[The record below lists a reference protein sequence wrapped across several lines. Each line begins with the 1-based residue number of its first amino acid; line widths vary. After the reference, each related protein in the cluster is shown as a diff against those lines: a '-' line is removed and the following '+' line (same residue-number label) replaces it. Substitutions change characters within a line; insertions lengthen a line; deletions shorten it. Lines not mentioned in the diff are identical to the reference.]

1 MSKVMKKKDLKNNL
15 KKITYQLQEELT
27 KNPYFIIR
35 EADFQVWLYSQL
47 MKIPEFS
54 DPFYDMFEAP
64 MARIHSEYPRFKK
77 HRNKPVKIGRYDLVV
92 LRNPKKAEIFYDKI
106 KDEYRVDLFPSF
118 LGFELKAKW
127 DKTYKRILK
136 QFSSDIGAF
145 YNKKNQISSDYGVI
159 FHLNLA
165 NENIRELNKI
175 QKSMDKHTKKYPHV
189 FMIYLESYQY
199 DINKSNKPK
208 ILFSF

>member
-1 MSKVMKKKDLKNNL
+1 MLKVMKKKDLKKNL

-35 EADFQVWLYSQL
+35 EGDFQVWLYSQL

-54 DPFYDMFEAP
+54 DPFYDMFKDP
-64 MARIHSEYPRFKK
+64 MARIHAEYPRFKK
-77 HRNKPVKIGRYDLVV
+77 YRNKPVKIGRYDLVV
-92 LRNPKKAEIFYDKI
+92 LRNPKKAEIFFDII
-106 KDEYRVDLFPSF
+106 KNEDRVDLFPSF

-145 YNKKNQISSDYGVI
+145 YNKNNQISSDYGVI

-165 NENIRELNKI
+165 NENIRELDKI
-175 QKSMDKHTKKYPHV
+175 QKSMDKHTKKYPYV

-199 DINKSNKPK
+199 DKNKSNNPN